1 MAAKKD
7 KMIPS
12 EKERKRALKYATPA
26 GTGRMWVTMG
36 IAFIIFGIILLLIP
50 IGLVISEVSAQR
62 YDPESIHTATLVF
75 YLLGAFFGFC
85 GCFCV
90 IFGKL
95 AVKAGEI
102 NEEAIENHHFRYP
115 GRIWRYLVYR
125 KPEAPGHDSA
135 RISRRVKCEKT
146 SKLCWKSSGI
156 WSCRCLFLYLTLDIG
171 MGI

>member
-1 MAAKKD
+1 MGGEAVD
-7 KMIPS
+7 QLC
-12 EKERKRALKYATPA
+12 ERLR
-26 GTGRMWVTMG
+26 
-36 IAFIIFGIILLLIP
+36 IIRISFTAPYIP
-50 IGLVISEVSAQR
+50 IAKTRGFTAQP
-62 YDPESIHTATLVF
+62 D
-75 YLLGAFFGFC
+75 
-85 GCFCV
+85 
-90 IFGKL
+90 K
-95 AVKAGEI
+95 GEI
-102 NEEAIENHHFRYP
+102 NEETIENHHFRYP